1 MSRDRGAT
9 AVTRLPRI
17 VFLDM
22 LEDRVARFADD
33 FTSAQCVIGTWETA
47 DYAVILAGTPP
58 PDRIRDDLAII
69 LIVES
74 PRELALVERHLAH
87 GADGILTLPLRRQDI
102 EAQLLL
108 ARQNR
113 RLKQIRNQ
121 KIDRLEASLRH
132 RRYIERAVETIARR
146 DNVNRIQAFEV
157 LRRSAM
163 DLRLPIWVHAE
174 SLFANLQSV
183 DDKSAG

>member
-1 MSRDRGAT
+1 M
-9 AVTRLPRI
+9 TRRPRI

-22 LEDRVARFADD
+22 PEERAARFADD
-33 FTSAQCVIGTWETA
+33 FASAQCAIGTRETA
-47 DYAVILAGTPP
+47 EYAVILVGTPP
-58 PDRIRDDLAII
+58 PPDSIRDDLVII

-74 PRELALVERHLAH
+74 PRELSLVERHLAH
-87 GADGILTLPLRRQDI
+87 GADGILTLPLRRSDI

-121 KIDRLEASLRH
+121 KIDRLESSLRH
-132 RRYIERAVETIARR
+132 RRHIERAVETIAHR
-146 DNVNRIQAFEV
+146 DNINRIQAFEL

-163 DLRLPIWVHAE
+163 DHRLPIWVQAENLVAGTHADPDTP
-174 SLFANLQSV
+174 LA
-183 DDKSAG
+183 

>member
-1 MSRDRGAT
+1 MP
-9 AVTRLPRI
+9 RLPSI

-22 LEDRVARFADD
+22 PEERAVRFAQD
-33 FTSAQCVIGTWETA
+33 FTSAQCAIGTRETA
-47 DYAVILAGTPP
+47 DYAVILAGTPS
-58 PDRIRDDLAII
+58 PDSIRDDLAII

-74 PRELALVERHLAH
+74 PRELSSVERHLAH

-113 RLKQIRNQ
+113 RLKKIRDQ
-121 KIDRLEASLRH
+121 KIDRLESSLRH
-132 RRYIERAVETIARR
+132 RRHIERAVETIVRR
-146 DNVNRIQAFEV
+146 ENVDRIQAFES

-174 SLFANLQSV
+174 NLLANLQSV
-183 DDKSAG
+183 DDKSVG

>member
-1 MSRDRGAT
+1 MPEERA
-9 AVTRLPRI
+9 
-17 VFLDM
+17 
-22 LEDRVARFADD
+22 ARFAND
-33 FTSAQCVIGTWETA
+33 FTSAQCAIGTRETA
-47 DYAVILAGTPP
+47 DYAVILAGALPP
-58 PDRIRDDLAII
+58 PDSIRDDLIII
-69 LIVES
+69 LIVETS
-74 PRELALVERHLAH
+74 RELSLVERHLAH
-87 GADGILTLPLRRQDI
+87 GADGILTLPLRRSDI

-108 ARQNR
+108 ARHNR

-132 RRYIERAVETIARR
+132 RRHIERAVETIAHR

-163 DLRLPIWVHAE
+163 DLRLPIWVHAAA
-174 SLFANLQSV
+174 LLANLQSV